1 MGNIN
6 VFRTVDNN
14 MRLYGTCCLVI
25 MTLVVFVGV
34 RYVNKLSLVFL
45 SCVVLSILAIYAGV
59 IQTTIK
65 ANDFK

>member
-1 MGNIN
+1 MDNIG
-6 VFRTVDNN
+6 VFQSNDNN

-25 MTLVVFVGV
+25 MTLVVLFGV

-65 ANDFK
+65 SNNFK

>member
-1 MGNIN
+1 MDNIS
-6 VFRTVDNN
+6 VFQAVDNN

-65 ANDFK
+65 ENDFK